1 MRFSTLARRFTA
13 TALVAGLLGAGLT
26 TPASGSVP
34 AAMVATPAAP
44 AGALTAITPGL
55 KGFDSLNVET
65 PDQIECLRAAGYSYD
80 MVNTNGNTW
89 QDEYNAA
96 AAAGLEVVLFQGY
109 DPDAWADP
117 SAAAARATISKDK
130 AAGAGYP
137 KGGQIFLNLEDN
149 VGRGVTAADMIKWIN
164 TWTTVIRNA
173 GYSPGIYVGAPQ
185 LLTAG
190 QIDALPGVVFWKSVS
205 GSAPQ
210 AARGFVAAQPV
221 FETPACGIYRGIDVD
236 VAGRDSKGVHLI
248 GAAFP
253 KSATT
258 PTTPGAFVSMN
269 PTRLLDTRVRFG
281 AVGPIAGRKQI
292 DAQITNAAIPAGQAA
307 AVVLNVTVVNPAAA
321 GYLSVFPTQTGEA
334 SVSSL
339 NFTAHQTVAN
349 LVTVRL
355 GTGGKVSLFNG
366 AGLPT
371 DVIADVA
378 GYYRTQTT
386 KPGAPGTFVPVKP
399 ARLLDTRPA
408 GVDKRATAQVATAN
422 RTGLPASGYDSVV
435 LNVTAVAP
443 TQPGYLTAFA
453 TGAQLPPASNL
464 NFSAGRTAPN
474 MATVKVGT
482 TGNVG
487 KVSLYNGSEG
497 RINLLA
503 DVAGYYYAGTRTAA
517 GAFAPLSTPARILD
531 TRSKVGSTGK
541 APSSGALALQV
552 RGRGGVPATATAVVL
567 DVTVVN
573 QTAAGYLTV
582 FPSDRSAPNASTINF
597 VPRVTIANQVLVP
610 IGADGR
616 IVLYNQSAAPTDLLA
631 DVAGYILG

>member
-1 MRFSTLARRFTA
+1 MRLSTVARRFTA
-13 TALVAGLLGAGLT
+13 TALVAGLVGAGLAA
-26 TPASGSVP
+26 PASASVP
-34 AAMVATPAAP
+34 AVMVATPAAP
-44 AGALTAITPGL
+44 AGTLTAITPGL
-55 KGFDSLNVET
+55 RGFDSKNVET
-65 PDQIECLRAAGYSYD
+65 PSQIECLRAAGYSYD
-80 MVNTNGNTW
+80 MVNTTGDTW

-96 AAAGLEVVLFQGY
+96 AAAGLKVVLFQGY

-117 SAAAARATISKDK
+117 KAAAARAGIARDK

-149 VGRGVTAADMIKWIN
+149 VGRGVTAADMIKWVN
-164 TWTTVIRNA
+164 AWTAVIRNA

-190 QIDALPGVVFWKSVS
+190 QINALPNVVFWRAAS

-210 AARGFVAAQPV
+210 AARGFVATQPV
-221 FETPACGIYRGIDVD
+221 VETPACGIYRGVDVD
-236 VAGRDSKGVHLI
+236 VAGRDSKGVQLI

-253 KSATT
+253 KPATA
-258 PTTPGAFVSMN
+258 PTAPGAFVPMN
-269 PTRLLDTRVRFG
+269 PTRLLDTRVRLG
-281 AVGPIAGRKQI
+281 APGPIAGRRQI
-292 DAQITNAAIPAGQAA
+292 DAQITNATIPAGRAA
-307 AVVLNVTVVNPAAA
+307 AVVLNVTVVNPGAA
-321 GYLSVFPTQTGEA
+321 GYLSVFPTQSGDA

-339 NFTAHQTVAN
+339 NFIAHQTVAN

-355 GTGGKVSLFNG
+355 GSGGKVSLFNG
-366 AGLPT
+366 ATLPT
-371 DVIADVA
+371 NVIADVA
-378 GYYRTQTT
+378 GYYLAQTT
-386 KPGAPGTFVPVKP
+386 NPGAPGTFVPVKP

-408 GVDKRATAQVATAN
+408 GVGSRGTAQVATAN
-422 RTGLPASGYDSVV
+422 RARLPASGYDSVV

-443 TQPGYLTAFA
+443 TRPGFLTAFA

-464 NFSAGRTAPN
+464 NFPAGRTVPN
-474 MATVKVGT
+474 MTTVKVGS

-487 KVSLYNGSEG
+487 KVSLYNGSDG
-497 RINLLA
+497 RVNLLA
-503 DVAGYYYAGTRTAA
+503 DVAGYYNAGTRTAT
-517 GAFAPLSTPARILD
+517 GAFAPLATPARILD
-531 TRSKVGSTGK
+531 TRSNVGSTGK

-552 RGRGGVPATATAVVL
+552 RGRGGVPATAAAVVL

-573 QTAAGYLTV
+573 QTATGYLTV

-597 VPRVTIANQVLVP
+597 VPRVTIANQVIVP

-631 DVAGYILG
+631 DVAGYFLG